1 MKRYLSYALIL
12 LIIPLVVIGGM
23 LLFDETQIAWV
34 SICVAVLSCVPFFIR
49 FERNGHD
56 SKRIVLIAATVALSV
71 VGRAAFA
78 PIPGFKPVT
87 AFVVLCAIYFGAESG
102 FMTGALA
109 ALVSNFIFGQ
119 GPWTPFQMLAWGIV
133 GFIAGLMPNVLRK
146 NRIALALYG
155 ILSGALFSLL
165 MDLWSVLWSDGGFNL
180 SRYIAL
186 TVTALPF
193 TAIYAASNVVFL
205 LLLSSPIGRIFN
217 RIKIKYGL

>member
-34 SICVAVLSCVPFFIR
+34 SICVAVLSCAPFFIR

>member
-1 MKRYLSYALIL
+1 
-12 LIIPLVVIGGM
+12 
-23 LLFDETQIAWV
+23 
-34 SICVAVLSCVPFFIR
+34 
-49 FERNGHD
+49 
-56 SKRIVLIAATVALSV
+56 
-71 VGRAAFA
+71 
-78 PIPGFKPVT
+78 
-87 AFVVLCAIYFGAESG
+87 
-102 FMTGALA
+102 
-109 ALVSNFIFGQ
+109 
-119 GPWTPFQMLAWGIV
+119 MLAWGIV